1 MITTYKNIAL
11 VLFSLVIG
19 NLSAQDNAGSH
30 KINIEIPE
38 VALINVYSSSNSAIA
53 LGSSTVVEAGQSLN
67 MEETDNSIW
76 INYSSIV
83 GSQTQPSRDITI
95 RISEGTIPNGV
106 KLYVKV
112 DKDMGA
118 GAGTMGK
125 PISTAQELTENPLII
140 ITDIG
145 SAYTGAGANKGNNVQ
160 YSLKLSDEPNAY
172 KNLDFD
178 QSNTLVINYTL
189 SDN

>member
-1 MITTYKNIAL
+1 MIKTYKNIAL

-19 NLSAQDNAGSH
+19 NLSAQENHDSH
-30 KINIEIPE
+30 KISLQIPE
-38 VALINVYSSSNSAIA
+38 VALINVYSNSSIS
-53 LGSSTVVEAGQSLN
+53 LGNTSVIEAGKPLN
-67 MEETDNSIW
+67 IEDTNNSVW

-83 GSQTQPSRDITI
+83 GSQSQPSRDISI
-95 RISEGTIPNGV
+95 RISEGTIPSGV

-112 DKDMGA
+112 LKDMGA

-125 PISTAQELTENPLII
+125 PISTTQELTANPLTI

-160 YSLKLSDEPNAY
+160 YTLKLSDGPNAY
-172 KNLDFD
+172 ANLDSY
-178 QSNTLVINYTL
+178 QSNSLVINYTL